1 MKKRNDNKKEI
12 PKIKLKKT
20 KNSTVSKQISRR
32 EPDLWKEISSK
43 FKQFIKVYRGFREKR
58 KIIKQKEERIK
69 LKEQEEQRLKEREEQ
84 RLQDQEERRFKKE
97 QKLKATEAKKLKEEE
112 EKRLEAIRIKEE
124 KQERQR
130 QAQIYKERMAKAER
144 TRLTQ
149 LAEATES
156 REKRLKEK
164 KTYDEYIKK
173 REISE
178 PKEGERKLI
187 EERNLMMERKLEKEQ
202 KLKEKETQ
210 RLKEEDKQKLKEE
223 EEQRSKEGEIRFD
236 DKQKKKRLNG
246 KVKWFSSAKGYG
258 FIEREDE
265 EKDIFVHFSAVKNSG
280 LKYLKE
286 GEQLTFEV
294 EYSDK
299 GTSAINLQKT
309 VNEVSRSHLRVV
321 K

>member
-1 MKKRNDNKKEI
+1 MKKRNDNKKET

-20 KNSTVSKQISRR
+20 KNSTVSKQINQR

-43 FKQFIKVYRGFREKR
+43 FIQLSKAYRDFSEKQ
-58 KIIKQKEERIK
+58 KIIKQKEEQSR

-84 RLQDQEERRFKKE
+84 RLQDQEERRLKKE
-97 QKLKATEAKKLKEEE
+97 QKLKAAEAKKLKEEE

-144 TRLTQ
+144 TRLIQ
-149 LAEATES
+149 LEEATELK
-156 REKRLKEK
+156 EKRLKEK
-164 KTYDEYIKK
+164 KTYDEYIEKQK
-173 REISE
+173 ISE
-178 PKEGERKLI
+178 PKEEGE
-187 EERNLMMERKLEKEQ
+187 
-202 KLKEKETQ
+202 Q
-210 RLKEEDKQKLKEE
+210 RLKEEKRRIDE
-223 EEQRSKEGEIRFD
+223 
-236 DKQKKKRLNG
+236 QKKKRLNG
-246 KVKWFSSAKGYG
+246 KVKWFSGAKGYG
-258 FIEREDE
+258 FIERENE

-294 EYSDK
+294 ENTDK
-299 GTSAINLQKT
+299 GPSAINLQKT

>member
-43 FKQFIKVYRGFREKR
+43 FKQLSKAYRNFREKQ
-58 KIIKQKEERIK
+58 KIIKQKEERSR

-84 RLQDQEERRFKKE
+84 RLQDQEERRLKKE
-97 QKLKATEAKKLKEEE
+97 QKLKAAEEKRLKEEE

-144 TRLTQ
+144 TRLIQ
-149 LAEATES
+149 LEEATELK
-156 REKRLKEK
+156 EKRLKEK
-164 KTYDEYIKK
+164 KAYDEYIEK

-178 PKEGERKLI
+178 PKE
-187 EERNLMMERKLEKEQ
+187 EEGKLETKQ

-258 FIEREDE
+258 FIEREGE

>member
-43 FKQFIKVYRGFREKR
+43 FKQLSKAYRDFREKQ
-58 KIIKQKEERIK
+58 KIIKQKEERSR

-84 RLQDQEERRFKKE
+84 RLQDQEERRLKKE
-97 QKLKATEAKKLKEEE
+97 QKLKAAEAKRLKEEE

-144 TRLTQ
+144 ARLVQ
-149 LAEATES
+149 LEEATKLK
-156 REKRLKEK
+156 EKRLKEK
-164 KTYDEYIKK
+164 KAYDEYIEK

-178 PKEGERKLI
+178 PKEEERKLI
-187 EERNLMMERKLEKEQ
+187 EERNLMRERKLKKEQ
-202 KLKEKETQ
+202 KLKDEEEIN
-210 RLKEEDKQKLKEE
+210 LKEKRRIDE
-223 EEQRSKEGEIRFD
+223 
-236 DKQKKKRLNG
+236 QKKKRLNG
-246 KVKWFSSAKGYG
+246 KVKWFSGAKGYG
-258 FIEREDE
+258 FIERENE

-299 GTSAINLQKT
+299 GPSAINLQKT